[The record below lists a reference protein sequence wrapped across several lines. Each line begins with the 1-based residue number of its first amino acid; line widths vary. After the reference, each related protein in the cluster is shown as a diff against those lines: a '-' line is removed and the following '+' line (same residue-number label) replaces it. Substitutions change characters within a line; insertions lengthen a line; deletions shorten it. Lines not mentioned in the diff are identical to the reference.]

1 MEYFRRK
8 AQQGISGEE
17 QKLEVKDAP
26 ESLIPPDELIA
37 DTGRLL
43 VRNITF
49 SCTVEEIEALFK
61 PYGPLS
67 QVHIPIDKIT
77 KQSRYLLILNL
88 IFRGYAFVLFLLPE
102 HAVKAYSLVNGA
114 IFQGRLLSI
123 IPAREQ
129 PRSRL
134 DIEQDDPNLSF
145 KDKRKAEQRK
155 NAASAV
161 NTWNSTFINSDTV
174 VSAMAA
180 KLSVSK
186 GEILDPTSENMGVR
200 LALAETQIINE
211 TRDYLL
217 ENGVQLDAFGG
228 GEKVERS
235 DVCIL
240 VKNIPFETVLEEIEV
255 CFNHQ
260 FILEPVFTIW
270 YTHPNYIPSHPNC
283 RVG

>member
-1 MEYFRRK
+1 V
-8 AQQGISGEE
+8 
-17 QKLEVKDAP
+17 EVKDAP
-26 ESLIPPDELIA
+26 EALIPTDESIA
-37 DTGRLL
+37 DTGRLM

-67 QVHIPIDKIT
+67 QVHIPIDKVT
-77 KQSRYLLILNL
+77 KQSK
-88 IFRGYAFVLFLLPE
+88 GYAFVLFLLPE

-145 KDKRKAEQRK
+145 KDKKKAEQRK

-180 KLSVSK
+180 KLSVTK

-228 GEKVERS
+228 GGKVERS

-240 VKNIPFETVLEEIEV
+240 VKNIPFETTLEEIEV
-255 CFNHQ
+255 C
-260 FILEPVFTIW
+260 
-270 YTHPNYIPSHPNC
+270 SH
-283 RVG
+283 